1 MEATEMRR
9 ETGIQ
14 AVIERRMVEKRM
26 EMETWTQRRM
36 AKEMEMRRGTGKGLM
51 TLMAL
56 ELLMGIQMLKN
67 QWLRTQLWSPLRA
80 PVD

>member
-36 AKEMEMRRGTGKGLM
+36 AKEMEMRRGSGKGLM

-56 ELLMGIQMLKN
+56 ELLMRIQM
-67 QWLRTQLWSPLRA
+67 
-80 PVD
+80 